1 MRAAPRLTRTNDLP
15 AAGIVH
21 FGPGA
26 FFRAFIAPYT
36 DEAMAASGGNWGITA
51 VSLKS
56 RTTLDQLVP
65 QGCQYTALE
74 RGPDGDRPRQIGAIR
89 DVMLAPERQADVIAA
104 LADPANRIVTITV
117 TEKGYCH
124 DPRTGRLQ
132 ADHPDIRHDIGNLD
146 APRSVI
152 GFIVAGL
159 RCRREAGHPPF
170 TVLSCDNLPAN
181 GRLLRGL
188 ISEFAAMIDG
198 RLADWIASQAAF
210 PCCMVDRITPAT
222 TQADIERLGH
232 TEGYLDLAAVVH
244 EPFRQWV
251 IEDDFPS
258 GRPDWETAGAQLV
271 SDVERHELMKLRCL
285 NGTHSTLA
293 YLGYLAGYETI
304 SDTVAD
310 PVFAALCRKLWRDE
324 ILPTLPSPEGED
336 LPAYCDAL
344 LERYRNPAI
353 RHRTWQ
359 IAMDGSQ
366 KLPQRLLGTISDHL
380 ATGHVAPGL
389 CLAIAGWMR
398 YVAGTD
404 ESGNAIDVRDP
415 IAGALRTAATSADPV
430 ASLLAIDAVFGR
442 SLASNAAFVTSVRA
456 AHGKLRD
463 QGSAAAVAAFIA
475 E

>member
-1 MRAAPRLTRTNDLP
+1 MRAVPRLTRTNDLP

-222 TQADIERLGH
+222 TQPISSALVIPKAISISRRSSMN
-232 TEGYLDLAAVVH
+232 
-244 EPFRQWV
+244 PFA
-251 IEDDFPS
+251 S
-258 GRPDWETAGAQLV
+258 G
-271 SDVERHELMKLRCL
+271 
-285 NGTHSTLA
+285 
-293 YLGYLAGYETI
+293 
-304 SDTVAD
+304 
-310 PVFAALCRKLWRDE
+310 
-324 ILPTLPSPEGED
+324 
-336 LPAYCDAL
+336 
-344 LERYRNPAI
+344 
-353 RHRTWQ
+353 
-359 IAMDGSQ
+359 
-366 KLPQRLLGTISDHL
+366 
-380 ATGHVAPGL
+380 
-389 CLAIAGWMR
+389 
-398 YVAGTD
+398 
-404 ESGNAIDVRDP
+404 
-415 IAGALRTAATSADPV
+415 
-430 ASLLAIDAVFGR
+430 
-442 SLASNAAFVTSVRA
+442 
-456 AHGKLRD
+456 
-463 QGSAAAVAAFIA
+463 
-475 E
+475 